1 MQHKVAKGLLSLK
14 TQQTSM
20 RHQDV
25 CLHPKNPSQTLSSQ
39 NSWEIEKL
47 AWGLTRIFP
56 FHSLLFWRFFCN
68 IKFTAYLIIFW
79 KYSNINHT

>member
-25 CLHPKNPSQTLSSQ
+25 CLHPKNPEPDSFFS
-39 NSWEIEKL
+39 KL
-47 AWGLTRIFP
+47 LGDRKAGMGP
-56 FHSLLFWRFFCN
+56 D
-68 IKFTAYLIIFW
+68 
-79 KYSNINHT
+79 